1 MKPYSPTGD
10 LKNKILECINM
21 PHSDVKV
28 QTVVSTAK
36 EHKYKWKFITEDNAP
51 RYWFA
56 KEFDD
61 SLWPKGTA
69 AFGRSSV
76 WTTQG
81 IISIPWTTEQIYL
94 RRWFYLGD
102 VTQEMIDCM
111 RFIMTMTSSSI
122 STEFG
127 LPRKKVLFPITF
139 LTTFPTKHAR
149 PSNRTVGT

>member
-1 MKPYSPTGD
+1 
-10 LKNKILECINM
+10 M

-76 WTTQG
+76 WTTQASFQYHG
-81 IISIPWTTEQIYL
+81 QLSK
-94 RRWFYLGD
+94 
-102 VTQEMIDCM
+102 
-111 RFIMTMTSSSI
+111 
-122 STEFG
+122 STCAAG
-127 LPRKKVLFPITF
+127 STWAMSPKK
-139 LTTFPTKHAR
+139 
-149 PSNRTVGT
+149 